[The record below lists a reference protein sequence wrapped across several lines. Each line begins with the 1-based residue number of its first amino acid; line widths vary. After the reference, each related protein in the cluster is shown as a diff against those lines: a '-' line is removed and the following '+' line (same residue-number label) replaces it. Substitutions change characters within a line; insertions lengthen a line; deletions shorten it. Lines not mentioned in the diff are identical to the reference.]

1 MEVTCTQCG
10 AAVKIPEGELFVQC
24 SYCNSALYLD
34 KSRIVFHYL
43 IEPTLKPD
51 EALQNLKRWMAG
63 NQTPKGLDE
72 EAEVT
77 KNELFFFP
85 LWRFVTQAAKP
96 ESESVLVQPAAP
108 TVVAEIREISLPA
121 GKLKFYTEEA
131 AKGQNF
137 IAPTILLSSAIE
149 WLKSSEISSGDLK
162 ETSLVHIPVY
172 HFFYLYK
179 GVQYS
184 AVADASTGKVVANV
198 FPAKSETPFL
208 ATGIIAALLFFIEGL
223 LIPGLPVKL
232 LVYALSSIPLLAVAS
247 LIARNY

>member
-85 LWRFVTQAAKP
+85 LWRFVTHAEKS

-108 TVVAEIREISLPA
+108 TVVAEIREIRLPA
-121 GKLKFYTEEA
+121 GKLKFYSEEA
-131 AKGQNF
+131 TREQNF
-137 IAPTILLSSAIE
+137 FPPTILLSSALE
-149 WLKSSEISSGDLK
+149 WLKSTGIRPENIK
-162 ETSLVHIPVY
+162 EASLVHIPVY

-208 ATGIIAALLFFIEGL
+208 AIGIFAALLFFTEGL
-223 LIPGLPVKL
+223 VIPGLPVKL
-232 LVYALSSIPLLAVAS
+232 LIYALSSIPLLAIAG